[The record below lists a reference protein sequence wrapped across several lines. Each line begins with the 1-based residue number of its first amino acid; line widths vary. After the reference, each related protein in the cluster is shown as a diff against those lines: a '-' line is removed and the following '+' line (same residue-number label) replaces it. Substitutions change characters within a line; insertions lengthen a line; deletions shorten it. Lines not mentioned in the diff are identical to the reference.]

1 MRRLTLIATACAT
14 VLLGAGIARGE
25 VFGDAQ
31 LRVAFGGNFVPK
43 VLPRDRDVPVR
54 VSLTGA
60 IRTPEGV
67 RPPELRQITIAVNR
81 YGRVDTAGLPICP
94 AGVIESTD
102 SEAALERCRN
112 AVVGSGQIGAVLQ
125 SSSLKPVPVDA
136 KMHAFNT
143 KAGGQ
148 PAILLHIHASSP
160 VEATVVLVFKIRHQ
174 AGKFGTVLTTRI
186 PRIASDLGYVT
197 DFSLGFGRTFR
208 AGGER
213 RSLISARCAAPAGFP
228 GAIFTFARGVFAFA
242 GGKQVTTSLARDCV
256 VR

>member
-1 MRRLTLIATACAT
+1 MACVT
-14 VLLGAGIARGE
+14 VLLGAGVARGE

-31 LRVAFGGNFVPK
+31 LRVAFGGHFVPK
-43 VLPRDRDVPVR
+43 ILPRDRDVPVR

-81 YGRVDTAGLPICP
+81 YGRVDTRGLPICP
-94 AGVIESTD
+94 AGEIESTD
-102 SEAALERCRN
+102 SQAALARCRS
-112 AVVGSGQIGAVLQ
+112 AVVGNGRIGAVLQ
-125 SSSLKPVPVDA
+125 SSSLKPFPVEA
-136 KMHAFNT
+136 RMLAFNT
-143 KAGGQ
+143 KAGGR

-174 AGKFGTVLTTRI
+174 ARGRFGTVLTTTI

-208 AGGER
+208 ANGER
-213 RSLISARCAAPAGFP
+213 RSMISARCAAPAGFP